1 MFSRVGVVWIGLVL
15 GVTVALSAVPV
26 AAQSS
31 NSIITI
37 TVPPVQRLE
46 GATSLTVSAVVPRQQ
61 NQLVVKSN
69 TSWILVAHVSGD
81 VDGVA
86 WRIVGRTT
94 WQRLGTST
102 PILQG
107 LKGVHPVHY
116 EVEMDPHTQREGLR
130 VLVAFSVEP
139 VEAH

>member
-1 MFSRVGVVWIGLVL
+1 MFSKVGVVWTGLVL
-15 GVTVALSAVPV
+15 GIVVALSALPA

-31 NSIITI
+31 SSLISV

-46 GATSLTVSAVVPRQQ
+46 GATSLTVSADIPSRQH
-61 NQLVVKSN
+61 QLVVKSN
-69 TSWILVAHVSGD
+69 TSWTLVAHVSGH

-86 WRIVGRTT
+86 WRIAGQTT
-94 WQRLGTST
+94 WQRLGKAT

-107 LKGVHPVHY
+107 LKGVHPVNY
-116 EVEMDPHTQREGLR
+116 EVKMDPGTQRDGLPAR
-130 VLVAFSVEP
+130 VTFSVEQ